1 MRKIQN
7 ESESFAVLITSGY
20 YDIILWYECES
31 ERTPQRTNTSC
42 VNKYRKSYKRL
53 EISTKN
59 VGKNLT

>member
-1 MRKIQN
+1 MKI
-7 ESESFAVLITSGY
+7 ESDNFAVLIISGY
-20 YDIILWYECES
+20 YDIILRYECVS

-59 VGKNLT
+59 LGKNLT